1 MLKIKGLHLQ
11 ERNKKTDIEKGCVDE
26 EGGGRRGPG

>member
-11 ERNKKTDIEKGCVDE
+11 GSNKKTDIEKGCVAE
-26 EGGGRRGPG
+26 EGGGRSGAG